1 MLGQKIGLLEALP
14 IFRGLSKEQIARILD
29 VAVKAYFEAG
39 DNIIVRDS
47 SGDTSYLILSGTA
60 QYYDFLGN
68 PGVFQDLEP
77 GCLVGEIAM
86 LTETVHLLT
95 VEAKTRVRALG
106 FERGAL
112 RRVME
117 RDPAIA
123 VRISG
128 NLVAR
133 LRSFANGVKNL
144 DNLLAQAGQYQPQGY
159 WLQGRSGP
167 STPFHAASGSS

>member
-14 IFRGLSKEQIARILD
+14 IFRGLSKEQTARILD

-39 DNIIVRDS
+39 DNIIARDTR
-47 SGDTSYLILSGTA
+47 GDTAYLILSGTA

-68 PGVFQDLEP
+68 PGAFEDLEP

-86 LTETVHLLT
+86 FTETVHLLT
-95 VEAKTRVRALG
+95 VEAKTRVRALA
-106 FERGAL
+106 FERGAV
-112 RRVME
+112 RRAME

-123 VRISG
+123 RRISD

-133 LRSFANGVKNL
+133 LRSFASGVKNL
-144 DNLLAQAGQYQPQGY
+144 DNLLAQAGLDESQAY
-159 WLQGRSGP
+159 WLQGRHGP
-167 STPFHAASGSS
+167 ASPFIAASRSS